1 MLVHIYSK
9 GRWCH
14 TILHTECAK
23 HKARI
28 LPSSRKRRSHKLL
41 SKGKMFGARG
51 TLKSCGAARRHFYGR
66 RKRLHHTQ
74 VRFLIIDGPHEKER
88 SSPGSRPVWCPLA
101 AVLPLLHSEADIFHI
116 RQGCWLA
123 YVRIINLSLGV
134 CGELLKDS
142 D

>member
-9 GRWCH
+9 GRRCH
-14 TILHTECAK
+14 AILLTECAE

-41 SKGKMFGARG
+41 SKGKMFWREG

-66 RKRLHHTQ
+66 RKCLHHTQ
-74 VRFLIIDGPHEKER
+74 VRFLIIDGPHEKEG
-88 SSPGSRPVWCPLA
+88 SSPGSRPVWCPSPPSCLSSI
-101 AVLPLLHSEADIFHI
+101 L
-116 RQGCWLA
+116 RQTYFRRGCWLA
-123 YVRIINLSLGV
+123 YVRIINLSLGI